1 MRAQARVLLGKT
13 ADEVAPL
20 KEAPDPKPYEALL
33 ERAAWGE
40 WLLRVQSRTQ
50 CAPFCPHADWLKSC
64 PSALLNCSAPQASPA
79 LRRGVHTCRERCEA
93 RACCQLASAT
103 HMDMDRTAASLA
115 AFEAVHEH
123 DHMNSM
129 PE

>member
-1 MRAQARVLLGKT
+1 VLLGKT

-50 CAPFCPHADWLKSC
+50 CAP
-64 PSALLNCSAPQASPA
+64 SALAQRQHCGRLNSHLCPPHLLSFSSVCGHCIAVCTPAGNAVRREQVASSIP
-79 LRRGVHTCRERCEA
+79 RRIECRG
-93 RACCQLASAT
+93 
-103 HMDMDRTAASLA
+103 
-115 AFEAVHEH
+115 
-123 DHMNSM
+123 
-129 PE
+129 